1 MKKLLLVIPLFLLL
15 FACTKGGTLKEVDEG
30 NNPNIEVYEYYY
42 KDGASVFV
50 AKFKESP
57 ILTTTWSVQNG
68 KHRTDYHCVTIFEND
83 SIKVILKK

>member
-1 MKKLLLVIPLFLLL
+1 MKKILLMIPLFLL

-30 NNPNIEVYEYYY
+30 NNPNIEIYEYFY

-57 ILTTTWSVQNG
+57 VITTTWNERQG
-68 KHRTDYHCVTIFEND
+68 KHYVKKHCVTIFEND
-83 SIKVILKK
+83 SIQVILKK